1 VYRFTQ
7 LQAKK
12 AGPKDSTFTIAFGN
26 DVYPK
31 PGTLSLVDRAVDPQ
45 TGTLRARLVFPN
57 ADHLLRAGMNT
68 TVRVLNNS
76 GQPSVIIP
84 YKAVSELLGEYFV
97 YVVGD
102 SSKVTQKKI
111 KTGRQLGADI
121 IVKEGL
127 NGGEKIVIQG
137 IQNLR
142 EGTVVNIQQPGAAPA
157 QK

>member
-1 VYRFTQ
+1 
-7 LQAKK
+7 
-12 AGPKDSTFTIAFGN
+12 
-26 DVYPK
+26 
-31 PGTLSLVDRAVDPQ
+31 
-45 TGTLRARLVFPN
+45 
-57 ADHLLRAGMNT
+57 
-68 TVRVLNNS
+68 
-76 GQPSVIIP
+76 VIIP
-84 YKAVSELLGEYFV
+84 YKAVSELLGEYYV
-97 YVVGD
+97 YVMGD

-142 EGTVVNIQQPGAAPA
+142 EGTVVNIQQPGAAPV